1 MGPEKILCFTI
12 IAMSSNSATY
22 HGKLEIPLKSLNSFR
37 CVIEHELKKCFQI
50 ALSQY
55 ATNSCTF
62 QHDRKPQGKTRT
74 QKCVGIFHHI
84 QH

>member
-1 MGPEKILCFTI
+1 MIIPYTLFGSKIYNL
-12 IAMSSNSATY
+12 
-22 HGKLEIPLKSLNSFR
+22 KLKNSFR